1 MNQFY
6 MPVKVIQ
13 GEKCVME
20 NADLFRAFGKKALVV
35 TGRNSARMCGA
46 LEDVTKALAQN
57 GQQYVLYDQVMSNP
71 TVACVYDGAALARR
85 EQTDFVI
92 AIGGGSPMDA
102 AKAMAMLA
110 VNDVAPEDI
119 FSGMQGKKALP
130 MIHIPT
136 TAGTGSEVT
145 PYAILTNDAKE
156 TKTSISSADMFPKIA
171 LLDAR
176 YLQYLSHR
184 SMVHTVLDS
193 LSHSMEGMLSVR
205 ASGLT
210 DGMALEAIGRIG
222 RLLDELAADSL
233 SRDDCESLLL
243 ASALGGMVIA
253 NTGTTIVH
261 SMGYSLTYF
270 HGTDHGRANAL
281 LLPTFLK
288 LAGRSHADRVDR
300 MLDAAGFA
308 DVEQLAG
315 VIDGLLGERERLTN
329 EEIER
334 YTRLA
339 ANPVKLKNC
348 VVPVTTAQIRRM
360 FQESLGE
367 TAV

>member
-1 MNQFY
+1 MRQFY

-13 GEKCVME
+13 GEKCVAE
-20 NADLFRAFGKKALVV
+20 NAALIQSFGKKALLV
-35 TGRNSARMCGA
+35 TGRNSARVCGA
-46 LEDVTKALAQN
+46 LDDVTKVLDKN
-57 GQQYVLYDQVMSNP
+57 GQHYVLYDQVMNNP
-71 TVACVYDGAALARR
+71 TVACVYDGAALARK
-85 EQTDFVI
+85 EQVDFVI

-110 VNDVAPEDI
+110 INDVASEDI
-119 FSGMQGKKALP
+119 FSGMQGKTALP

-156 TKTSISSADMFPKIA
+156 TKTSISSADMFPKA
-171 LLDAR
+171 AFLDAR
-176 YLQYLSHR
+176 YLQHLPHR

-205 ASGLT
+205 AGALT

-222 RLLDELAADSL
+222 RLLDELATDTL
-233 SRDDCESLLL
+233 SREDCRSLLL

-281 LLPTFLK
+281 LLPAFLK
-288 LAGRSHADRVDR
+288 LAQRTHTDRVER
-300 MLDAAGFA
+300 MLGAAGFA
-308 DVEQLAG
+308 DVEQFGRA
-315 VIDGLLGERERLTN
+315 IDGLLGEREHLTN
-329 EEIER
+329 EEVER
-334 YTRLA
+334 YTKLA

-360 FQESLGE
+360 FQESLHR
-367 TAV
+367 